1 MTNGLPLSHY
11 SRQWLGLVAAKAKL
25 LPTRQGERWLLHLTL
40 GNPHART
47 VTLHLRWSGVQ
58 WQLLSLTNAEDWRT
72 MSQVSWLTCSVPAL
86 VTVIVWRVTPY
97 PKRRLAMPKQPIAVE
112 LEAINREGETQV
124 VRDSGLPVHGYSV
137 YLRAMEASE
146 LALATWVA
154 EYDTI
159 GPAYQLAERLSIALA
174 IPLTVLVPESLM
186 PVKSESAA
194 TAGAITTAS

>member
-1 MTNGLPLSHY
+1 
-11 SRQWLGLVAAKAKL
+11 
-25 LPTRQGERWLLHLTL
+25 
-40 GNPHART
+40 
-47 VTLHLRWSGVQ
+47 
-58 WQLLSLTNAEDWRT
+58 
-72 MSQVSWLTCSVPAL
+72 
-86 VTVIVWRVTPY
+86 
-97 PKRRLAMPKQPIAVE
+97 MPKQPIAVE

-124 VRDSGLPVHGYSV
+124 VRDSGLTVQGYSV